1 MKNARKETGR
11 ERVHQKLE
19 GYFIY
24 EADVQSFDD
33 CVRKQQENVLHL
45 EEPILCRSTLVKER
59 FSPGLKLF
67 FI

>member
-1 MKNARKETGR
+1 VENARKETGR

-33 CVRKQQENVLHL
+33 CARKQQENVLHL
-45 EEPILCRSTLVKER
+45 EEP
-59 FSPGLKLF
+59 F
-67 FI
+67 FAVPHWLRNAFIPV